1 MDHRRSRNL
10 PLVDLRP
17 DAAPYEL
24 SLFGNEIGSEQ
35 CRQNH
40 DAKRRPNPDPC
51 PDQIE
56 QRNFGDRD
64 HQESKEEPGSDAHD
78 RRVDGGTS
86 SVDGRPSGPCHPRP
100 TLTTMETRDLPSV
113 DALALQ
119 FEADSPLP
127 WAVIVQVC
135 QKAVDDARA
144 SILAGQDADP
154 STDASRTLSNIEAA
168 RPQMVINATGVLLH
182 TNLGRAVLNTAVA
195 DLAGAAAASAGNVE
209 IDIRSGRRSSRSA
222 YLRILLPTVTGAEDG
237 FAVNNN
243 AGALLLALASVAGN
257 GARVAVSRGE
267 LIEIGGSFRLPD
279 LMAASGATLVEVGTT
294 NRTRPADYEAV
305 AGSVD
310 AILKVHPS
318 NYRVEGFSE
327 DVSYAELSAL
337 ARAAA
342 VPFIADVGSG
352 LIDENA
358 PWLSNEDRSW
368 LAGEPGVKQTVAA
381 GADLVLFS
389 GDKLFGGP
397 QAGMMVGTRD
407 AIERAT
413 RHPVARAVRLD
424 GPALTALAATL
435 EMYADQR
442 VLEIPFWAMAS
453 SSITDIEARATEV
466 LAGTV
471 GATIK
476 DGQSLPGAGS
486 VPGATIPTKL
496 IVLPGSADA
505 VYSELANHDPPII
518 ARRRDTTAV
527 IDLRSVL
534 PTDDTHIAAAVR
546 ALLL

>member
-1 MDHRRSRNL
+1 
-10 PLVDLRP
+10 
-17 DAAPYEL
+17 
-24 SLFGNEIGSEQ
+24 
-35 CRQNH
+35 
-40 DAKRRPNPDPC
+40 
-51 PDQIE
+51 
-56 QRNFGDRD
+56 
-64 HQESKEEPGSDAHD
+64 
-78 RRVDGGTS
+78 
-86 SVDGRPSGPCHPRP
+86 
-100 TLTTMETRDLPSV
+100 METRDLPSV

-243 AGALLLALASVAGN
+243 AGALLLALASVAGD

-397 QAGMMVGTRD
+397 QAGMMVGTRE

>member
-1 MDHRRSRNL
+1 
-10 PLVDLRP
+10 
-17 DAAPYEL
+17 
-24 SLFGNEIGSEQ
+24 
-35 CRQNH
+35 
-40 DAKRRPNPDPC
+40 
-51 PDQIE
+51 
-56 QRNFGDRD
+56 
-64 HQESKEEPGSDAHD
+64 
-78 RRVDGGTS
+78 
-86 SVDGRPSGPCHPRP
+86 
-100 TLTTMETRDLPSV
+100 METRDLPSV

-168 RPQMVINATGVLLH
+168 RPRMVINATGVLLH

-243 AGALLLALASVAGN
+243 AGALLLALASVAGD

-397 QAGMMVGTRD
+397 QAGMMVGTRE

>member
-35 CRQNH
+35 RRQNH

-86 SVDGRPSGPCHPRP
+86 SVDGRPSGPCHPRS

-243 AGALLLALASVAGN
+243 AGALLLALASVAGD

-327 DVSYAELSAL
+327 DVSYAELSTL

-358 PWLSNEDRSW
+358 PWLSNGDRSW
-368 LAGEPGVKQTVAA
+368 LAGEPGVRQTVTA

-397 QAGMMVGTRD
+397 QAGMMVGTRE